1 MKSYFENKIIY
12 NQISFSLTDKP
23 TIDERE
29 IHSYHEILLYFDG
42 DTELFTT
49 DGHRTLP
56 KPAIVVIPKET
67 YHFLKPAS
75 HSRFVRLK
83 ISIPDAAIAD
93 EVLKELMSRL
103 KIFEPKSEDLQ
114 KLCDKLY
121 TTVKASQKN
130 AAFYA
135 YATLMMLIAE
145 LDRCEAPRAPRQRDQ
160 GSPISG
166 IAEYI
171 SQNLRASLHI
181 NTLAEMLHISPSGV
195 THLFK
200 KEFGIPM
207 HRYILQKRLV
217 QAQRLIKEGE
227 ALTKIYADVGFR
239 DYSSFYKAY
248 LRYFG
253 CAPSEDK
260 AETAE
265 KQK

>member
-1 MKSYFENKIIY
+1 MKSFFENKIVY
-12 NQISFSLTDKP
+12 NQISFALTNKP

-42 DTELFTT
+42 DVELFTT
-49 DGHRTLP
+49 DGHRTLH
-56 KPAIVVIPKET
+56 KPAILTIPKET
-67 YHFLKPAS
+67 YHFLKPES
-75 HSRFVRLK
+75 TPCFTRLK
-83 ISIPDAAIAD
+83 ISIRDGAATD
-93 EVLKELMSRL
+93 TPLKDLMHRL
-103 KIFEPKSEDLQ
+103 RIFEPKSEELQ
-114 KLCDKLY
+114 KICDKLY
-121 TTVKASQKN
+121 TTVKANQKN

-145 LDRCEAPRAPRQRDQ
+145 LDRCEDLSTEGEGRPAQSNPMA
-160 GSPISG
+160 G
-166 IAEYI
+166 ITEYI
-171 SQNLRASLHI
+171 SQNLNKSLDI

-227 ALTKIYADVGFR
+227 ALTGIYADVGFR

-248 LRYFG
+248 IRYFG
-253 CAPSEDK
+253 HTPSQDK
-260 AETAE
+260 VE